1 MEKLKSLLKDL
12 LNLNGV
18 SGNEESVSEYI
29 INKLKSIKNVTF
41 STDNLGNII
50 VLKKGTNNNNNN
62 NNSQNSKP
70 LKVLFDAHMD
80 EVGVIVTGA
89 DSEGFLTFSTIG
101 GISPESLCCAKINL
115 NGVLGVIGT
124 RPFHLLSDEE
134 KNADLKKQEFF
145 IDIGALN
152 KEEAENTVPIG
163 TVGTFIPNFDY
174 FGINSL
180 KQNDETKA
188 EIKENTKKDKVEN
201 EDMFISK
208 AIDDRAGAAV
218 LLRLL
223 EDDSLYDFYVS
234 FSVQEEI
241 GSLAAGAVSYSVNP
255 DIAFII
261 ESTTAA
267 DILGNEGSNKVCVV
281 GKGPAISFMDHS
293 SLYNK
298 KLYNLAFKQNVPC
311 QPKSFVSGGNNSSSF
326 GLYNPAK
333 LLAISLPT
341 RYLHSKNAAA
351 SFNDLKNLY
360 FLTKKMLY
368 AVNEENLKNQ

>member
-62 NNSQNSKP
+62 NSQNSKP

-89 DSEGFLTFSTIG
+89 DSEGFLTFSTVG
-101 GISPESLCCAKINL
+101 GISPESLCCTKINL

-152 KEEAENTVPIG
+152 KEEAENAVPIG
-163 TVGTFIPNFDY
+163 TVGAFIPNFDY
-174 FGINSL
+174 FGINFL
-180 KQNDETKA
+180 KQNEET
-188 EIKENTKKDKVEN
+188 
-201 EDMFISK
+201 
-208 AIDDRAGAAV
+208 
-218 LLRLL
+218 L
-223 EDDSLYDFYVS
+223 EKSLYDFVYENNEFKIRNV
-234 FSVQEEI
+234 E
-241 GSLAAGAVSYSVNP
+241 AK
-255 DIAFII
+255 
-261 ESTTAA
+261 
-267 DILGNEGSNKVCVV
+267 IL
-281 GKGPAISFMDHS
+281 D
-293 SLYNK
+293 
-298 KLYNLAFKQNVPC
+298 
-311 QPKSFVSGGNNSSSF
+311 
-326 GLYNPAK
+326 
-333 LLAISLPT
+333 
-341 RYLHSKNAAA
+341 
-351 SFNDLKNLY
+351 
-360 FLTKKMLY
+360 
-368 AVNEENLKNQ
+368 